1 MDHLPIPT
9 KGVLCELQINSNRS
23 IHQTLIYLQSIRID
37 NHVLNRLSIVSINDV
52 NQICFGILNNSRITH
67 FDRFLLFFLSTFTS
81 DIAPSSKL
89 SKTTVELGVHVR
101 PSSCDIA
108 TFNLPLPRLFSPQE

>member
-67 FDRFLLFFLSTFTS
+67 FDRFLP
-81 DIAPSSKL
+81 I
-89 SKTTVELGVHVR
+89 
-101 PSSCDIA
+101 
-108 TFNLPLPRLFSPQE
+108 FSIYVYIRYRAVVKAFQNNG